1 MHKNPALLAV
11 LLSNLALSGC
21 ATFSPDGG
29 MTVVANV
36 AGETIQK
43 DVVAIHNDAEAE
55 WARSSVQ
62 RLLRRPLTVDAA
74 VQIGLLN
81 NKGLQASYNEL
92 ALAEADMVQESL
104 PPNPT
109 FSIFRIA
116 GDGAL
121 EAERQIVGNILAL
134 STLPFR
140 SEIARQR
147 FQKGQLRAAEETLRL
162 AADVRRTYFRAV
174 AANEL
179 AGLLTDAKATAE
191 STAQLASKLGQTGAL
206 NKLDQAREQVFYA
219 ETTAELATVR
229 QDATSSRERLIR
241 LLGLWDG
248 DLGFRLPQK
257 LPDFPRRPLS
267 LPRIEVDAVAH
278 RIDLQI
284 ARIELATLAK
294 SLNLTEATR
303 FVTLLDVAG
312 IDRKTRDPDST
323 PFRERGFDVQFQIP
337 IYDGGEVR
345 VRQVA
350 ESYNRAFNLLTEK
363 AVNVRSEARD
373 AFRVYRSTY
382 DIAAHYQREVLPLRK
397 IITEEMQLRF
407 GSMQIDV
414 FALLTEARQRI
425 AALRAAIEAK
435 RNFWLAQYE
444 LQPAVN
450 GGGRTDAQPETRTS
464 TTAQAGG
471 AH

>member
-1 MHKNPALLAV
+1 MSKNPAVVTA
-11 LLSNLALSGC
+11 LLSTLALSGC
-21 ATFSPDGG
+21 ATFSSDGG
-29 MTVVANV
+29 MNVVANV

-43 DVVAIHNDAEAE
+43 DVVAIHSDEEAE
-55 WARSSVQ
+55 SARNAVQ

-74 VQIGLLN
+74 VQIALLN

-92 ALAEADMVQESL
+92 ALAEAGMVQESL

-116 GDGAL
+116 GGGAL
-121 EAERQIVGNILAL
+121 EAERQVVGNILAL

-147 FQKGQLRAAEETLRL
+147 FQQAQLRAAEETLRL
-162 AADVRRTYFRAV
+162 AAEVRRTYFRAV

-179 AGLLTDAKATAE
+179 VGLLTDAKSMAE
-191 STAQLASKLGQTGAL
+191 STAQLASKLGETGAL

-219 ETTAELATVR
+219 ETTAELATLR

-248 DLGFRLPQK
+248 DLSFRLPGK
-257 LPDFPRRPLS
+257 LSPLPGRPLS
-267 LPRIEVDAVAH
+267 LPAIEVDAVEH

-284 ARIELATLAK
+284 ARIELAALAK

-303 FVTLLDVAG
+303 FVTMLDVAG
-312 IDRKTRDPDST
+312 VDRKTVDPNGTS
-323 PFRERGFDVQFQIP
+323 FRERGFDVQFQIP
-337 IYDGGEVR
+337 IFDGGEVR
-345 VRQVA
+345 VRQAA
-350 ESYNRAFNLLTEK
+350 ETYNQAFNRLTEK

-382 DIAAHYQREVLPLRK
+382 DIAGHYQREVLPLRK
-397 IITEEMQLRF
+397 IISEEMQLRF
-407 GSMQIDV
+407 GSMQVDV
-414 FALLTEARQRI
+414 FALLTEARQRN
-425 AALRAAIEAK
+425 AGLRAAVEAK
-435 RNFWLAQYE
+435 REFWLAQSE
-444 LQPAVN
+444 LKTAVN
-450 GGGRTDAQPETRTS
+450 GGGGGETQRGS

-471 AH
+471 GGQ